1 MATRG
6 PFSFGQCYRMN
17 MNVGTPISVEQY
29 LNTSYD
35 PDVEYV
41 DGVLVERNVGDWL
54 HSLIQRN
61 LIVALSV
68 KYPCVY
74 AVPEFRSSTTATR
87 YRLPDVCVLLAA
99 PTTSYL
105 VEAAFLAIE
114 ILSKDDGMPDVLEKL
129 EEYEQKGV
137 LNIWLIDP
145 RRQNMYVYLDGGL
158 SVVRGDVIFTADHTI
173 ELHRS
178 EIFKS

>member
-1 MATRG
+1 
-6 PFSFGQCYRMN
+6 
-17 MNVGTPISVEQY
+17 MNVGMLISVEKY

-41 DGVLVERNVGDWL
+41 DGVPVERNGDDWL

-61 LIVALSV
+61 LIVVLSV
-68 KYPCVY
+68 KYPRIH
-74 AVPEFRSSTTATR
+74 AVPEFRSTTETW
-87 YRLPDVCVLLAA
+87 YRLPDVCVLLTA

-105 VEAAFLAIE
+105 VDAAFLAIE
-114 ILSKDDGMPDVLEKL
+114 ILSKDDGMPEMLEKL
-129 EEYEQKGV
+129 EEYELKGV

-145 RRQNMYVYLDGGL
+145 RRQNMYVYLDGVL
-158 SVVRGDVIFTADHTI
+158 SVVRGDVIFTADQTI

>member
-1 MATRG
+1 
-6 PFSFGQCYRMN
+6 
-17 MNVGTPISVEQY
+17 
-29 LNTSYD
+29 
-35 PDVEYV
+35 
-41 DGVLVERNVGDWL
+41 
-54 HSLIQRN
+54 
-61 LIVALSV
+61 
-68 KYPCVY
+68 
-74 AVPEFRSSTTATR
+74 VPEFRSKTTATR
-87 YRLPDVCVLLAA
+87 YRLPDVSLLLAA

-105 VEAAFLAIE
+105 VDAAFLAIE
-114 ILSKDDGMPDVLEKL
+114 ILSKDDGMPDLLEKL

-158 SVVRGDVIFTADHTI
+158 SVVRGDLIFTADHTI

>member
-1 MATRG
+1 
-6 PFSFGQCYRMN
+6 MN

-68 KYPCVY
+68 KYPSVY
-74 AVPEFRSSTTATR
+74 AMPELRSKTTATR

-145 RRQNMYVYLDGGL
+145 HRRNMYVYLYGVL
-158 SVVRGDVIFTADHTI
+158 SVVRGNVIFTADQTI